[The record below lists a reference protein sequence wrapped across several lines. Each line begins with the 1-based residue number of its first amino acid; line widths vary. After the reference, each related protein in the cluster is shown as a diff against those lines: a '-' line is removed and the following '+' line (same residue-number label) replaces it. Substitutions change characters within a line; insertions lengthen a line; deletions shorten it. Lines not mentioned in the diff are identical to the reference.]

1 MMLFIQIATL
11 FLVIFVGLVLF
22 LRYILARNITE
33 ATSHLQELD
42 DDYTR
47 KQTDVEKQLESAK
60 RMSAEMTTAARTEAQ
75 KVTDDARKE
84 TEEIKNRILQDA
96 REKSDQMFAQ
106 AEKSCQVLKNELDR
120 EIEIRSGEKACQLIA
135 TVLPDRVRQV
145 IHSFYLQ
152 EFLES
157 DMGLEL
163 FHLPEGNIEVKI
175 ISALPLSDPEKE
187 NIREKLSK
195 TLGRK
200 IPVEADTNPNLIA
213 GIMVTIGDI
222 VADSSLKHR
231 IQKAVKNASGG

>member
-11 FLVIFVGLVLF
+11 LVVIFVSLVLF
-22 LRYILARNITE
+22 LRYILTRNITE

-47 KQTDVEKQLESAK
+47 KQTEVEKQLESAK
-60 RMSAEMTTAARTEAQ
+60 RMSAEMTTTARTEAQ
-75 KVTDDARKE
+75 KVTDDALKE
-84 TEEIKNRILQDA
+84 AEEIKHKIFQEA

-106 AEKSCQVLKNELDR
+106 AEKSCQVLRNELDV

-135 TVLPDRVRQV
+135 TVLPDMVRQI

-157 DMGLEL
+157 DLGLEL
-163 FHLPEGNIEVKI
+163 FHLPEENIKVKI
-175 ISALPLSDPEKE
+175 TSALPLSDPEKE

-195 TLGRK
+195 TLGRE
-200 IPVEADTNPNLIA
+200 IPVETDTNPNLIA
-213 GIMVTIGDI
+213 GIMVAIGDV
-222 VADSSLKHR
+222 VADSSLKYQ
-231 IQKAVKNASGG
+231 IQKAVKNASGV